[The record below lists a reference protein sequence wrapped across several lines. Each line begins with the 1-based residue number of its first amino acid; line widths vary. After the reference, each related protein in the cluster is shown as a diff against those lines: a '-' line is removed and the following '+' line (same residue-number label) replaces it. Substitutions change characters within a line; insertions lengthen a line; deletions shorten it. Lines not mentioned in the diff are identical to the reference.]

1 MAQANYH
8 GLAAMYN
15 GASRSLQ
22 TPLNNGAIVVNAEGK
37 RFVNEKASYTEVA
50 FSILEQEG
58 GYAYCVMD
66 QTMMDF
72 DSIKND
78 VGLSAITDMY
88 VQADTL
94 EELAGL
100 LGIDPEG
107 LAATVEAYSQFVKNG
122 VDEEF
127 GKPSDYLNSDYLTP
141 PYYGVKASPETHTVH
156 GGVVVDTY
164 THVLDS
170 EGRIIPGL
178 LAVGEVTASHVRG
191 ASTNSV
197 NVAAGRLAA
206 REAAKAVD

>member
-1 MAQANYH
+1 
-8 GLAAMYN
+8 
-15 GASRSLQ
+15 
-22 TPLNNGAIVVNAEGK
+22 
-37 RFVNEKASYTEVA
+37 
-50 FSILEQEG
+50 
-58 GYAYCVMD
+58 
-66 QTMMDF
+66 MMDF

-127 GKPSDYLNSDYLTP
+127 GKPADYLNSDYLTP

-206 REAAKAVD
+206 REAAKAVN